1 MKTKHSTS
9 LTKGFTLIE
18 LLVVITIIVILAGL
32 SVGGY
37 NYVIQKQSND
47 HAKIQ
52 IELISNA
59 LEDYKADN
67 GDYPD
72 VTTTN
77 ELYKVLYYDGASAT
91 PPDTIYVPDLDPKN
105 NKQGWTEGTGANVKI
120 IDPWGQEYIYRRGD
134 NAAAKNPDFDLVSK
148 GKDGIEGNDDDVD
161 NY

>member
-9 LTKGFTLIE
+9 LPKGFTLIE

-32 SVGGY
+32 SVTGY
-37 NYVIQKQSND
+37 NYVIQKQSLD

-77 ELYKVLYYDGASAT
+77 ELYKVLYYNGATAT

-105 NKQGWTEGTGANVKI
+105 NKQGWTEGDGANVKI
-120 IDPWGQEYIYRRGD
+120 IDPWGREYIYRRGD

-148 GKDGIEGNDDDVD
+148 GKDGIEGNLDDVD